1 MKKILK
7 PIKKHLRVWHI
18 AIIVMCFWVYFATFI
33 AFLRTLLITILGL
46 FFFYKFL
53 NQLFNERNPQ
63 PKKDGE
69 DGDYIRG
76 ERGGLYEIR
85 ISSRTGKPYRHYF

>member
-53 NQLFNERNPQ
+53 NQLFNERNPE
-63 PKKDGE
+63 PKE

-85 ISSRTGKPYRHYF
+85 ISSRTGKPYRHYW

>member
-18 AIIVMCFWVYFATFI
+18 TIIVMCFWVYFATFI
-33 AFLRTLLITILGL
+33 AFLRTLLITVLGL
-46 FFFYKFL
+46 FFFYQFIT
-53 NQLFNERNPQ
+53 QLFNERNPE
-63 PKKDGE
+63 PKE
-69 DGDYIRG
+69 NGDYIRG

>member
-33 AFLRTLLITILGL
+33 AFLRTLLLTVLGL
-46 FFFYKFL
+46 FLLYQIFTKIFNAKKSDYHFL
-53 NQLFNERNPQ
+53 
-63 PKKDGE
+63 PKKIYEGK
-69 DGDYIRG
+69 
-76 ERGGLYEIR
+76 RGGRYTIEYR
-85 ISSRTGKPYRHYF
+85 KDGTPYRNYF

>member
-33 AFLRTLLITILGL
+33 AFLRTLLLTVLGL
-46 FFFYKFL
+46 FFFYQII
-53 NQLFNERNPQ
+53 NQLFNERNPE
-63 PKKDGE
+63 PKDIHKGKKGGRYTIQYSKDG
-69 DGDYIRG
+69 
-76 ERGGLYEIR
+76 
-85 ISSRTGKPYRHYF
+85 TPYRKYF

>member
-33 AFLRTLLITILGL
+33 AFLRTLLITVLGL
-46 FFFYKFL
+46 FFFYQFIT
-53 NQLFNERNPQ
+53 QLFNERNPK
-63 PKKDGE
+63 PKE

-85 ISSRTGKPYRHYF
+85 ISGKTGKPYRHYW